1 MELAGVLPPPM
12 DRPGR
17 GRKPAGATA
26 AAAAT
31 NASGEEDEMPD
42 SDDASDSDE
51 APLLMEEDEGMDDLG
66 QDEHSDRN
74 PPEVDLDA
82 SAS

>member
-12 DRPGR
+12 DKPGR

-26 AAAAT
+26 AAAT
-31 NASGEEDEMPD
+31 DASSEDDEMPD

-51 APLLMEEDEGMDDLG
+51 APLLMEEDEGMEDLG
-66 QDEHSDRN
+66 QEEHTDRN
-74 PPEVDLDA
+74 PPEVDPA
-82 SAS
+82 A